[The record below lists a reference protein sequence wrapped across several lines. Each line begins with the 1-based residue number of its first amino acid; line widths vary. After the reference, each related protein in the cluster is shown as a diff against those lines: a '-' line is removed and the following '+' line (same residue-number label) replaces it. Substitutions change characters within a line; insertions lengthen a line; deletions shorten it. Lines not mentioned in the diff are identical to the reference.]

1 MSLEVMRVSYTYSP
15 GTPYARQAL
24 RDISVTF
31 SHGEFTGIIGH
42 TGSGK
47 STLIQQLNGLI
58 VPTSGMVRIEGI
70 DIHMKTPEAKTARR
84 KVGMVFQYPE
94 HQLFDETVYADIAF
108 GPRNAG
114 IHDAQLEERVQKAMH
129 FVGLDYREYK
139 DRSPFSLSGGQMR
152 RVAIAGVI
160 ALQPDYLI
168 LDEPTAGLDP
178 QGRDEIL
185 EQIYRLYTETGIT
198 VILVSHNMEEV
209 VRFAKRILVM
219 HNGGILLDGSPQR
232 IFEADPEL
240 LEQAGIQAPQ
250 ITQLMQ
256 ALVKAGKPVQ
266 ANIMTIDEAIAEI
279 LPWAGRVKR

>member
-15 GTPYARQAL
+15 GTPYERQAL

-70 DIHMKTPEAKTARR
+70 DIHTKNPEAKAARR

-114 IHDAQLEERVQKAMH
+114 IDDAQLEERVQKAMH

-219 HNGGILLDGSPQR
+219 HNGAILLDGSPQR

-240 LEQAGIQAPQ
+240 LEQSGIQAPQ

-256 ALVKAGKPVQ
+256 ALVKEGKPVQ
-266 ANIMTIDEAIAEI
+266 ANIMTVEEAVAEI